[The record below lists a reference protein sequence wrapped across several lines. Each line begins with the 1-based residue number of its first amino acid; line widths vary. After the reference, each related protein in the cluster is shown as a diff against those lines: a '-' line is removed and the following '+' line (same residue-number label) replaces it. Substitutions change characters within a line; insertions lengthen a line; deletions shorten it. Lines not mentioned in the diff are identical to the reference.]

1 MGKEAAQVTH
11 LLFCKENC
19 FIKRITRLRKE
30 ARRRF
35 TIGWIFEILESQLV
49 CMHTLIL
56 EEEIAFCLSINLFTF
71 NFLETEIFLPFS
83 RIGLLKQVTQ
93 YLLVCKLKFDE
104 IEEKA
109 GCAWMRRAQDR
120 KAWRKLW
127 RPSAS
132 SGVTG

>member
-1 MGKEAAQVTH
+1 MK
-11 LLFCKENC
+11 N
-19 FIKRITRLRKE
+19 IKWAKRTTEWQPRE
-30 ARRRF
+30 GRRAKGRPKRR
-35 TIGWIFEILESQLV
+35 W
-49 CMHTLIL
+49 
-56 EEEIAFCLSINLFTF
+56 
-71 NFLETEIFLPFS
+71 
-83 RIGLLKQVTQ
+83 R
-93 YLLVCKLKFDE
+93 DE